1 MDTELQTKQEDFF
14 ENKNKIISL
23 TGQQHSNLD
32 KDNEYFDVYSKQ
44 LYIGPIV
51 QGWPPNINRSVPN
64 YIQAKDPSQF
74 LILPDKEKMEN
85 CSILIT
91 VHSSP
96 GKSM

>member
-1 MDTELQTKQEDFF
+1 MDTELQTKQDFF

-51 QGWPPNINRSVPN
+51 QGWPPNKNRSVPN

-74 LILPDKEKMEN
+74 LILPNNEKMEN